1 MDNQTKK
8 LLLLALSGDATAQ
21 NDLGCAYS
29 SGQGVEQ
36 DFAEAIK
43 WWRKAADCDLP
54 GAALNLGIA
63 YLSGQGVPQDYAE
76 AARWNRKAAEQ
87 GLAGAEH
94 NLGNAYFKGQGVP
107 QNYTEAVKWYRRA
120 AYQGLA
126 ASQYSLGLAYAN
138 GNGVGQDYLE
148 AARWYLKSAEQGDV
162 DAQYNLAGLYA
173 QGLGVAQDL
182 AEAEK
187 WWIKAA
193 AQGDDQAK
201 KCLQALYSASAGQNN
216 TGSSPAGSPGY
227 SGCGSSRH
235 DTPQDLDDPDVQFEV
250 GNVYYFNSDSEVCKD
265 KHYDLAVMWWR
276 KAADLGHA
284 GAQFSLGFYGYG
296 QGKGIQQDYA
306 EAAKWYRKSAEQGYP
321 RAQCKLGFVYLLGQ
335 GVEKNESEA
344 AKWFQKAAEQG
355 DNDAENELGK
365 LYYNGRGVARNEAEA
380 LKWYRKAAEHGN
392 PFAKETL
399 DKIQAGETSQASQP
413 DQNSAGDSSVTP
425 DPKYYSDRQYSL
437 LSPVGWFTMK
447 GRIGVAEFWS
457 RLMIWSLLCFLFFGN
472 FPKHFDSSTLGVLVV
487 IVLIVFI
494 SGYLSILARRYHDL
508 NWSFDDEFRVM
519 GLFVCFP
526 LAIMISFLIIKDP
539 NVMLDPNAVIDL
551 KSSKLRHTPVWLVQL
566 VWAGSVLY
574 SGYILLKIGFA
585 KGTDGSNQYGPDPTK

>member
-201 KCLQALYSASAGQNN
+201 KCLQALYSAAAGQRNANQSSATGQQADSGTNQNQSSAGASGTPAPSQ
-216 TGSSPAGSPGY
+216 GSQS
-227 SGCGSSRH
+227 H
-235 DTPQDLDDPDVQFEV
+235 Q
-250 GNVYYFNSDSEVCKD
+250 
-265 KHYDLAVMWWR
+265 
-276 KAADLGHA
+276 
-284 GAQFSLGFYGYG
+284 
-296 QGKGIQQDYA
+296 
-306 EAAKWYRKSAEQGYP
+306 
-321 RAQCKLGFVYLLGQ
+321 
-335 GVEKNESEA
+335 
-344 AKWFQKAAEQG
+344 
-355 DNDAENELGK
+355 
-365 LYYNGRGVARNEAEA
+365 
-380 LKWYRKAAEHGN
+380 
-392 PFAKETL
+392 
-399 DKIQAGETSQASQP
+399 
-413 DQNSAGDSSVTP
+413 
-425 DPKYYSDRQYSL
+425 YSDRIGRKKFWQLNIAAGLLPITIMPFIIPLGGLLKEVIPSGWVQVADAVVVTAVIVTVLDVLYIFVKLPKMIGDVWEKRAHDLGLNGNYAGEKACWAYSSL
-437 LSPVGWFTMK
+437 LG
-447 GRIGVAEFWS
+447 
-457 RLMIWSLLCFLFFGN
+457 LFFCLIIFQCPETMLDN
-472 FPKHFDSSTLGVLVV
+472 SLSTPLVV
-487 IVLIVFI
+487 KIAGVTVLAVPAAYFWIKY
-494 SGYLSILARRYHDL
+494 G
-508 NWSFDDEFRVM
+508 
-519 GLFVCFP
+519 FV
-526 LAIMISFLIIKDP
+526 
-539 NVMLDPNAVIDL
+539 
-551 KSSKLRHTPVWLVQL
+551 
-566 VWAGSVLY
+566 
-574 SGYILLKIGFA
+574 
-585 KGTDGSNQYGPDPTK
+585 KGTDGDNQYGPDPTK

>member
-54 GAALNLGIA
+54 GAALNLGLA
-63 YLSGQGVPQDYAE
+63 YLSGQGVPQDYTE

-201 KCLQALYSASAGQNN
+201 KCLQALYSAAAGQRNANQSSATGQQADSGTNQNQSSAGASGTPAPSQ
-216 TGSSPAGSPGY
+216 GSQS
-227 SGCGSSRH
+227 H
-235 DTPQDLDDPDVQFEV
+235 Q
-250 GNVYYFNSDSEVCKD
+250 
-265 KHYDLAVMWWR
+265 
-276 KAADLGHA
+276 
-284 GAQFSLGFYGYG
+284 
-296 QGKGIQQDYA
+296 
-306 EAAKWYRKSAEQGYP
+306 
-321 RAQCKLGFVYLLGQ
+321 
-335 GVEKNESEA
+335 
-344 AKWFQKAAEQG
+344 
-355 DNDAENELGK
+355 
-365 LYYNGRGVARNEAEA
+365 
-380 LKWYRKAAEHGN
+380 
-392 PFAKETL
+392 
-399 DKIQAGETSQASQP
+399 
-413 DQNSAGDSSVTP
+413 
-425 DPKYYSDRQYSL
+425 YSDRIGRKKFWQLNIAAGLLPITIMPFIIPLGGLLKEVIPSGWVQVADAVVVTAAIVTVLDVLYIFVKLPKMIGDVWEKRAHDLGLNGNYAGEKACWAYSSL
-437 LSPVGWFTMK
+437 LG
-447 GRIGVAEFWS
+447 
-457 RLMIWSLLCFLFFGN
+457 LFFCLIIFQCPETMLDN
-472 FPKHFDSSTLGVLVV
+472 SLSTPLVV
-487 IVLIVFI
+487 KIAGVTVLAVPAAYFWIKY
-494 SGYLSILARRYHDL
+494 G
-508 NWSFDDEFRVM
+508 
-519 GLFVCFP
+519 FV
-526 LAIMISFLIIKDP
+526 
-539 NVMLDPNAVIDL
+539 
-551 KSSKLRHTPVWLVQL
+551 
-566 VWAGSVLY
+566 
-574 SGYILLKIGFA
+574 
-585 KGTDGSNQYGPDPTK
+585 KGTDGDNQYGPDPTK

>member
-63 YLSGQGVPQDYAE
+63 YLSGQGVPQDYTE

-201 KCLQALYSASAGQNN
+201 KCLQALYSAAAGQRNANQSSATGQQADSGTNQNQSSAGASGTPAPSQ
-216 TGSSPAGSPGY
+216 GSQS
-227 SGCGSSRH
+227 H
-235 DTPQDLDDPDVQFEV
+235 Q
-250 GNVYYFNSDSEVCKD
+250 
-265 KHYDLAVMWWR
+265 
-276 KAADLGHA
+276 
-284 GAQFSLGFYGYG
+284 
-296 QGKGIQQDYA
+296 
-306 EAAKWYRKSAEQGYP
+306 
-321 RAQCKLGFVYLLGQ
+321 
-335 GVEKNESEA
+335 
-344 AKWFQKAAEQG
+344 
-355 DNDAENELGK
+355 
-365 LYYNGRGVARNEAEA
+365 
-380 LKWYRKAAEHGN
+380 
-392 PFAKETL
+392 
-399 DKIQAGETSQASQP
+399 
-413 DQNSAGDSSVTP
+413 
-425 DPKYYSDRQYSL
+425 YSDRIGRKKFWQLNIAAGLLPITIMPFIIPLGGLLKEVIPSGWVQVADAVVVTAVIVTVLDVLYIFVKLPKMIGDVWEKRAHDLGLNGNYAGEKACWAYSSL
-437 LSPVGWFTMK
+437 LG
-447 GRIGVAEFWS
+447 
-457 RLMIWSLLCFLFFGN
+457 LFFCLIIFQCPETMLDN
-472 FPKHFDSSTLGVLVV
+472 SLSTPLVV
-487 IVLIVFI
+487 KIAGVTVLAVPAAYFWIKY
-494 SGYLSILARRYHDL
+494 G
-508 NWSFDDEFRVM
+508 
-519 GLFVCFP
+519 FV
-526 LAIMISFLIIKDP
+526 
-539 NVMLDPNAVIDL
+539 
-551 KSSKLRHTPVWLVQL
+551 
-566 VWAGSVLY
+566 
-574 SGYILLKIGFA
+574 
-585 KGTDGSNQYGPDPTK
+585 KGTDGDNQYGPDPTK

>member
-63 YLSGQGVPQDYAE
+63 YLSGQGVPQDYTE

-201 KCLQALYSASAGQNN
+201 KCLQSLYSAASGQNSS
-216 TGSSPAGSPGY
+216 GRSPAGSPGHT
-227 SGCGSSRH
+227 GGGSSGSHGQEDSDELLKRGI
-235 DTPQDLDDPDVQFEV
+235 DYFYGNSGLRQDYSEAMRLWRRAAEL
-250 GNVYYFNSDSEVCKD
+250 GNAE
-265 KHYDLAVMWWR
+265 
-276 KAADLGHA
+276 
-284 GAQFSLGFYGYG
+284 AQFRLAFDGYD
-296 QGKGIQQDYA
+296 QGRGLTQNYD
-306 EAAKWYRKSAEQGYP
+306 EAAIWYLKAAEQGHAD
-321 RAQCKLGFVYLLGQ
+321 AQCHLGFLYLCGN
-335 GVEKNESEA
+335 GVKKDESEA
-344 AKWFQKAAEQG
+344 AKWFRMAAGQG
-355 DNDAENELGK
+355 NSSAQYALGQIYHYGWGVERDN
-365 LYYNGRGVARNEAEA
+365 AEA
-380 LKWYRKAAEHGN
+380 LKWYRLAAEQGN
-392 PFAKETL
+392 ADAKEELSKLQT
-399 DKIQAGETSQASQP
+399 GETSPSS
-413 DQNSAGDSSVTP
+413 DNSRSNSLGNFQS
-425 DPKYYSDRQYSL
+425 YSRNRDMYH
-437 LSPVGWFTMK
+437 
-447 GRIGVAEFWS
+447 GRIGRQKFWCS
-457 RLMIWSLLCFLFFGN
+457 Q
-472 FPKHFDSSTLGVLVV
+472 V
-487 IVLIVFI
+487 IVI
-494 SGYLSILARRYHDL
+494 SIA
-508 NWSFDDEFRVM
+508 
-519 GLFVCFP
+519 
-526 LAIMISFLIIKDP
+526 LAILIIFFP
-539 NVMLDPNAVIDL
+539 YCLN
-551 KSSKLRHTPVWLVQL
+551 SGH
-566 VWAGSVLY
+566 
-574 SGYILLKIGFA
+574 SGYIDEYAFDDYAFIRGVLYVVKCLCSLIFFLIFPLVMMCLGVFAVESWTRRAHDLGLDGEVAGFNAIWAYASLVADACLYAELSGSGHFSLIVVILLFTWAASGWYLWFKYGFLG
-585 KGTDGSNQYGPDPTK
+585 GTEGRNKYGPDPTKKRY

>member
-1 MDNQTKK
+1 MQEGLTMDNQTKK

-54 GAALNLGIA
+54 GAALNLGLA
-63 YLSGQGVPQDYAE
+63 YLSGQGVPQDYTE

-201 KCLQALYSASAGQNN
+201 KCLQALYSAAAGQNSS
-216 TGSSPAGSPGY
+216 GRSPAGSPGHT
-227 SGCGSSRH
+227 GGGSSGSHGHEDSDELLKRGI
-235 DTPQDLDDPDVQFEV
+235 DYFYGNSGLRQDYSEAMRLWRRAAEL
-250 GNVYYFNSDSEVCKD
+250 GNAE
-265 KHYDLAVMWWR
+265 
-276 KAADLGHA
+276 
-284 GAQFSLGFYGYG
+284 AQFRLALDGYD
-296 QGKGIQQDYA
+296 QGRGLAQNYE
-306 EAAKWYRKSAEQGYP
+306 EAAIWYR
-321 RAQCKLGFVYLLGQ
+321 
-335 GVEKNESEA
+335 
-344 AKWFQKAAEQG
+344 KAAEQG
-355 DNDAENELGK
+355 RADAQSSLGF
-365 LYYNGRGVARNEAEA
+365 LYLCGRGVKKDGAEAVKWFRMAAGQGDSSAQYELGEIYHRGMGVERDDAEA
-380 LKWYRKAAEHGN
+380 LKWYRMAAEQGDTA
-392 PFAKETL
+392 AKEELSKLET
-399 DKIQAGETSQASQP
+399 GETSPSS
-413 DQNSAGDSSVTP
+413 DNSRSNSLGNFQS
-425 DPKYYSDRQYSL
+425 YSRNRDRYQ
-437 LSPVGWFTMK
+437 
-447 GRIGVAEFWS
+447 GRIGRQKFWCS
-457 RLMIWSLLCFLFFGN
+457 QVIVISIALAILIILFPIWLNREPWEHSAYIDDYAFIR
-472 FPKHFDSSTLGVLVV
+472 GVLYVVECLSSLCLFLSFILGMMLLSAFAEASWGRRAHDLGLDGECADLKACWAYASLVADACLYAELSGSGHFSLIVV
-487 IVLIVFI
+487 ILLFTWAA
-494 SGYLSILARRYHDL
+494 SGWYLWFRY
-508 NWSFDDEFRVM
+508 
-519 GLFVCFP
+519 G
-526 LAIMISFLIIKDP
+526 FLEGIE
-539 NVMLDPNAVIDL
+539 
-551 KSSKLRHTPVWLVQL
+551 
-566 VWAGSVLY
+566 
-574 SGYILLKIGFA
+574 
-585 KGTDGSNQYGPDPTK
+585 GSNKYGPDPTKKRY